1 MNKIHWVG
9 DSTVAYN
16 GIHTYPQTGIGQVF
30 HLYCKREYEVI
41 DYGKNGASSKSFY
54 DSGLFTPVVEK
65 MEEGD
70 FLFIQFGHNDEKP
83 DVERHT
89 DPYTTYQDYLLKY
102 VNAAR
107 EKRVHPVFITP
118 LSRRHFTED
127 GKIEDTHTEYP
138 QAMIE
143 LAKRE
148 NIPCINLCESSKL
161 LLECTGDI
169 ESRKWF
175 MYFPVGT
182 YSNYKKDMTDNTH
195 LHYEGAVVMAGL
207 IADDIRSLQGIYE
220 EILLPQTLV

>member
-16 GIHTYPQTGIGQVF
+16 DISTFPQTGIGQVF

-41 DYGKNGASSKSFY
+41 DYAKNGASSKSFY
-54 DSGLFTPVVEK
+54 DSGLFTPVLEK

-83 DVERHT
+83 NEDRHT
-89 DPYTTYQDYLLKY
+89 DPYTSYHEYLMKY
-102 VNAAR
+102 ANVAR
-107 EKRVHPVFITP
+107 ERGVHPVFITP

-138 QAMIE
+138 GAMID

-148 NIPCINLCESSKL
+148 NIAYIDLCEKSKQ
-161 LLECTGDI
+161 LLENTGDMD
-169 ESRKWF
+169 SRKLF
-175 MYFPVGT
+175 VYFPAGS
-182 YSNYKKDMTDNTH
+182 YRNYTEDKTDNTH

-207 IADDIRSLQGIYE
+207 IADGIRGLQDIYK
-220 EILLPQTLV
+220 EILLP